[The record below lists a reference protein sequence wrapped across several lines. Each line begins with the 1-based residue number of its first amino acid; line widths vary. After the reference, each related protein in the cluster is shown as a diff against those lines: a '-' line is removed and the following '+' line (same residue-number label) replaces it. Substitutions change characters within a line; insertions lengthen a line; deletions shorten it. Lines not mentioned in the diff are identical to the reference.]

1 MTFNDEESLIEENG
15 MTLGL
20 EQLTEPKK
28 SKTEPN
34 RNQKYLIFKNRT
46 KPKTEIINLG

>member
-1 MTFNDEESLIEENG
+1 MTFNDEESLIKENG

-28 SKTEPN
+28 SSRTEPKPKMPN
-34 RNQKYLIFKNRT
+34 FQKPNQTKNRSH
-46 KPKTEIINLG
+46 